1 MSKSSVDEYLQILL
15 YIPNRIKEHIVEKNT
30 IKELITG
37 VAGSTSSLSQYAPK
51 NAITLNIPSMLQIK
65 NNIHQQ
71 LEDIIRN
78 KSRSKKYYDN
88 IINENN
94 LEFYKSLGYKEV
106 GQQREVAK
114 PKTIE
119 KEKDNKEKKWR

>member
-1 MSKSSVDEYLQILL
+1 MAKDIQMVKGQD
-15 YIPNRIKEHIVEKNT
+15 K
-30 IKELITG
+30 IT
-37 VAGSTSSLSQYAPK
+37 
-51 NAITLNIPSMLQIK
+51 
-65 NNIHQQ
+65 
-71 LEDIIRN
+71 
-78 KSRSKKYYDN
+78 
-88 IINENN
+88 INENN